1 MNFGLKKCARI
12 CLEIGSIQNK
22 MYKGGTFENDI
33 TEVDAR
39 ESYNYLGNEDGC
51 EIRMRKTRRRRI
63 T

>member
-1 MNFGLKKCARI
+1 
-12 CLEIGSIQNK
+12 

-51 EIRMRKTRRRRI
+51 EIRMRKKRRRRI